1 MPRSDNNSNHSQ
13 SNSVKLDGL
22 AVSLDFLKREVATL
36 NKDQKAIRLMLLEI
50 MENTKQYEFPEA
62 PKPEPE
68 PEPEPARYSWWS

>member
-62 PKPEPE
+62 PKEQEQPVPVKS
-68 PEPEPARYSWWS
+68 SWFWSS